1 MFTIFG
7 FYKFKKIKSLN
18 KYKSLFKEEL
28 SKMNIRG
35 TIILSPEGLNGTIA
49 GYKKNI
55 NLTIKKLKKEFK
67 FKDFDSRNISSSN
80 FQPFHKGK
88 IKIKNELVPL
98 GLKINSKNKKLNKYI
113 SGKSWNRLISNKK
126 TLVIDARKPFE
137 HNVGTFENAI
147 NPKIQNFRDFPK
159 YLKKIK
165 KTKPV
170 AMFCTGGIRCEKA
183 SIFLKKKGFKNVFQL
198 KGGILNYLNKIQK
211 KDSLWKGECYVFDN
225 RISLKHKLKQGTF
238 SMCSGCR
245 TPISIKDSK
254 SYKYEEGVSCPSC
267 YDTLSISQ
275 KSRFRMR
282 QSQINLAKKVGR
294 KHKFQKEY

>member
-1 MFTIFG
+1 M
-7 FYKFKKIKSLN
+7 L
-18 KYKSLFKEEL
+18 
-28 SKMNIRG
+28 
-35 TIILSPEGLNGTIA
+35 
-49 GYKKNI
+49 
-55 NLTIKKLKKEFK
+55 LTIT
-67 FKDFDSRNISSSN
+67 
-80 FQPFHKGK
+80 
-88 IKIKNELVPL
+88 NELVPL

-137 HNVGTFENAI
+137 HNVGTFKNAI

-183 SIFLKKKGFKNVFQL
+183 SIFLAKKGFKNVFQL

-211 KDSLWKGECYVFDN
+211 KDSLWRGECYVFDN
-225 RISLKHKLKQGTF
+225 RISLKHKLKQGTYL
-238 SMCSGCR
+238 MCSGCR
-245 TPISIKDSK
+245 TPVSIKDKRSN
-254 SYKYEEGVSCPSC
+254 KYEEGVSCPRC
-267 YDTLSISQ
+267 YDTLSNTQ

-282 QSQINLAKKVGR
+282 QNQINLAKKAGK
-294 KHKFQKEY
+294 KHKFEKEF